1 MFDREPKRLYKGG
14 MKIMVNIRMDSRLK
28 KAIEKLAENQAIN
41 FSALVRQT
49 MIEKLS
55 QYGIDWRE
63 EELDD

>member
-1 MFDREPKRLYKGG
+1 
-14 MKIMVNIRMDSRLK
+14 MVNIRMDSRLK

-55 QYGIDWRE
+55 QHGIDWRE
-63 EELDD
+63 EESGD